1 MSKLHIGISF
11 SNLAHVFDII
21 LQQCMGQNHL
31 DLVCGEESPRACMA
45 TIPKSQA
52 ALVHTDKLV
61 VCRLLNRSAVFSFS
75 AKLIKSQWVE
85 FVGLWED
92 IGVGADCDSR
102 YLYCH
107 ASWDD
112 LAAG

>member
-1 MSKLHIGISF
+1 
-11 SNLAHVFDII
+11 
-21 LQQCMGQNHL
+21 
-31 DLVCGEESPRACMA
+31 
-45 TIPKSQA
+45 
-52 ALVHTDKLV
+52 
-61 VCRLLNRSAVFSFS
+61 
-75 AKLIKSQWVE
+75 
-85 FVGLWED
+85 LWED